1 MKSAV
6 TVSLVPEAKSGP
18 FVLWDDLAASCKTA
32 KELGFDAIEL
42 FAPGP
47 DAAPDLTA
55 NLNDNGLSLA
65 AVGTGAGWVKH
76 RLHLSADSADI
87 RRKAFDFVK
96 SMIDFGAKHH
106 APAIIGS
113 MQGGWGAG
121 NTREVAT
128 GHLVWALQTLG
139 EYAGRCGTKV
149 IYEPLNRY
157 ETNFC
162 NRLEEG
168 VDLLKMA
175 NEPHVVLLADLFHMS
190 IEEVDI
196 AKAIEAAG
204 DKIGHV
210 HLADS
215 NRRPAGGGH
224 TNFKRIAAALE
235 KIGYTGYISA
245 ESYPYPDSL
254 SAAKATIAAHR
265 KFFTAATP
273 KPE

>member
-6 TVSLVPEAKSGP
+6 TVNLVPEAKSGP
-18 FVLWDDLAASCKTA
+18 FVLSDDLATSCKTA

-47 DAAPDLTA
+47 DAAPDLKA
-55 NLNDNGLSLA
+55 ILSDNGLSLA
-65 AVGTGAGWVKH
+65 AVGTGAGYVKH
-76 RLHLSADSADI
+76 GLTLSDEDASV

-96 SMIDFGAKHH
+96 SMIEFGAKHH

-113 MQGGWGAG
+113 MQGRWGMG
-121 NTREVAT
+121 HSREAAT
-128 GHLVWALQTLG
+128 GQLVWALQTLG
-139 EYAGRCGTKV
+139 EYAGRCGTKL

-175 NEPHVVLLADLFHMS
+175 NEPHVMLLADLFHMS

-196 AKAIEAAG
+196 AKAIESVG

-224 TNFKRIAAALE
+224 TNFKRIASALE
-235 KIGYTGYISA
+235 KIGYAGYISA
-245 ESYPYPDSL
+245 EAFPYPDSL
-254 SAAKATIAAHR
+254 SAATATIAAY
-265 KFFTAATP
+265 KKYFSV
-273 KPE
+273 

>member
-6 TVSLVPEAKSGP
+6 TVNLVPEAKSGP
-18 FVLWDDLAASCKTA
+18 FVLSDDLVASCKTA

-47 DAAPDLTA
+47 DTTPDLQA
-55 NLNDNGLSLA
+55 ILSDNGLSLA
-65 AVGTGAGWVKH
+65 AIGTGAGYVKH
-76 RLHLSADSADI
+76 RLTLSDEDASV

-96 SMIDFGAKHH
+96 SMIEFGAKHH

-113 MQGGWGAG
+113 MQGRWGMG
-121 NTREVAT
+121 HSREAAT

-139 EYAGRCGTKV
+139 EYAGRCGMKL

-162 NRLEEG
+162 NRLEQG
-168 VDLLKMA
+168 IDLLKMA

-224 TNFKRIAAALE
+224 TNFKRIASALE

-245 ESYPYPDSL
+245 EAFPYPDSL
-254 SAAKATIAAHR
+254 SAATATIAAYK
-265 KFFTAATP
+265 KFFIV
-273 KPE
+273 